1 MNAIPQIRLKR
12 YNIGRILTFLN
23 TIWWHQSGKFS
34 FQFSSRSIVE
44 VDAAM
49 AGTLP
54 RAQAGSQQYNPV
66 GLEVGCL
73 YQTLFI
79 DYYFDTILSTQL
91 SVMTLLIMTLHG
103 QVPFLVNNKEKWI
116 SGIVEETTCGD
127 VVKVVFVLHWT
138 CWLHW
143 NPIYTLEFL
152 DFV

>member
-1 MNAIPQIRLKR
+1 M
-12 YNIGRILTFLN
+12 
-23 TIWWHQSGKFS
+23 
-34 FQFSSRSIVE
+34 E

-79 DYYFDTILSTQL
+79 DYFDTILSTQL

-127 VVKVVFVLHWT
+127 VVKVIFLILNLLT
-138 CWLHW
+138 PLKS
-143 NPIYTLEFL
+143 NIYIL
-152 DFV
+152 

>member
-1 MNAIPQIRLKR
+1 M
-12 YNIGRILTFLN
+12 
-23 TIWWHQSGKFS
+23 
-34 FQFSSRSIVE
+34 E

-66 GLEVGCL
+66 GLEVGNL

-127 VVKVVFVLHWT
+127 VVKVIFLILNLLT
-138 CWLHW
+138 PLKS
-143 NPIYTLEFL
+143 NIYIP
-152 DFV
+152 